1 MTPQETTQKIQ
12 EIITQY
18 QSLGWTDVRPLDMGG
33 ARLPRI
39 VAWSEDDKFGIHI
52 ELHQATG
59 NVHFT
64 NIFTTGDNG
73 VVAGY
78 WFRGHHLTPAEVQ
91 AIIRL
96 VKGEVVE
103 IKAEAVD
110 VRLEQLLEVESN

>member
-12 EIITQY
+12 EVITQY
-18 QSLGWTDVRPLDMGG
+18 KSLGWTDVHPLDMGG

-39 VAWSEDDKFGIHI
+39 VAWSEDDKFSIHI

-59 NVHFT
+59 SVHFT

-73 VVAGY
+73 VVAGC
-78 WFRGHHLTPAEVQ
+78 WFRGHHLTPTEVQ

-103 IKAEAVD
+103 IETEAIEENTEA
-110 VRLEQLLEVESN
+110 LAPAVEK